1 MYIHMYVHM
10 YVQCVCMYVPTCM
23 YSMYISNIVELHS
36 SRIHNCAVVP
46 SPADPSPPV
55 NVVAENVTSRTVV
68 VSWDPPVEPNGVIL
82 NYTVT
87 FRGIDSPNPVG
98 RDFHQIRTESTV
110 VTSAVLT
117 GLIPGSTYNI
127 SVTASTIAGE
137 GEPSEEVSTTTDDEG
152 DLL

>member
-1 MYIHMYVHM
+1 
-10 YVQCVCMYVPTCM
+10 
-23 YSMYISNIVELHS
+23 MYISNIVELHN
-36 SRIHNCAVVP
+36 SRIHNCAVIP

-68 VSWDPPVEPNGVIL
+68 VLWDPPVEPNGVIL

-98 RDFHQIRTESTV
+98 RDFHQSRTESTV
-110 VTSAVLT
+110 VTSAMLT

-127 SVTASTIAGE
+127 SVTASTTAGE
-137 GEPSEEVSTTTDDEG
+137 SEPSKEVSTTTDDEG